1 MRELP
6 RSFKILFSIV
16 SSIALILTFWFIFRH
31 PWRLENI
38 VDLFFFAVLAVVS
51 ESLPVAL
58 PKEGYVTVGYAIF
71 IASIILFP
79 IGIGIPIVIIGG
91 GFVFG
96 KGAEGQ
102 LLYKRIFNASQYV
115 LSITIAYLVL
125 EFFNIQQFQFNI
137 KNFLIYLF
145 VALCYSFTNMTFVS
159 IALGTLFNKSPWSI
173 WAGNIRWSIPNFLA
187 LAPLG
192 ILMAMIYSNYGAIGL
207 ILLFVPLLIARHSF
221 QLYMDMRKNYLNTV
235 EALVQALEAKDSY
248 TSGHS
253 SRVAQWSV
261 KIAEELGLPEDRLEF
276 IKYAGVLHDVG
287 KIGVSENI
295 LNKKGQ
301 LEDSEWEMI
310 RNHPV
315 IGQNIIQG
323 IDFLFDVGA
332 AVRYHHERYDG
343 TGYPE
348 GIVGEAIPL
357 ESRIIAVADTYDAMT
372 SDRSYRNGLSS
383 GEALVELKRVA
394 GTQLDLKIVQA
405 FCSIVQ
411 EENPQ
416 LLSSGE
422 AQIVI

>member
-6 RSFKILFSIV
+6 RSFRILFYIV
-16 SSIALILTFWFIFRH
+16 SAIAVILSFWFISRH
-31 PWRLENI
+31 PWQPEDIINLL
-38 VDLFFFAVLAVVS
+38 VFAVLAVVS

-71 IASIILFP
+71 IASLISFP
-79 IGIGIPIVIIGG
+79 NGIGIPIVIIGG

-96 KGAEGQ
+96 KGAKGQ

-115 LSITIAYLVL
+115 LSISLAYLVL
-125 EFFNIQQFQFNI
+125 ELFDIQQFQFNSR
-137 KNFLIYLF
+137 NFLIYLL
-145 VALCYSFTNMTFVS
+145 VALSYSFANMTFVS
-159 IALGTLFNKSPWSI
+159 IALGALFQKSPWSI
-173 WAGNIRWSIPNFLA
+173 WVGNIRWSIPNFLA

-192 ILMAMIYSNYGAIGL
+192 ILMAMIYSNYGSLGL

-261 KIAEELGLPEDRLEF
+261 KLAEALKLPEDRLEF

-295 LNKKGQ
+295 LNKKDK

-323 IDFLFDVGA
+323 IDFLFDVGSV
-332 AVRYHHERYDG
+332 VRYHHERYDG

-348 GIVGEAIPL
+348 RIAGEAIPL

-372 SDRSYRNGLSS
+372 SDRSYRKGLSTS
-383 GEALVELKRVA
+383 EALVELRRVA
-394 GTQLDLKIVQA
+394 GAQLDPKIVKE
-405 FCSIVQ
+405 FCMIIE
-411 EENPQ
+411 EENPE
-416 LLSSGE
+416 L
-422 AQIVI
+422 QISPQVQVV